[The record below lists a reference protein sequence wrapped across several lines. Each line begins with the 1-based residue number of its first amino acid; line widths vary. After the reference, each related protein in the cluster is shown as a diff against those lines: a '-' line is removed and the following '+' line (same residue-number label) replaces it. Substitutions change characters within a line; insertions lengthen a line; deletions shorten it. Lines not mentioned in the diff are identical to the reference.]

1 MYFRIELDGNSSTK
15 RTDVRDLFGQQE
27 MDYEAD
33 EYDRPIN
40 PTGLFGGGGFGQRI
54 FFKQNQYIAGVIDDL
69 DMNHNKGPENFLNS
83 TDTNDHEHD
92 EVDDSDVYSDTD
104 DEDDVDP
111 LETFLA
117 ALNLTEYWPVFK
129 KEQIDLEGNRMLT
142 MIDKYGSLFCML
154 NPKTTR

>member
-1 MYFRIELDGNSSTK
+1 
-15 RTDVRDLFGQQE
+15 

-69 DMNHNKGPENFLNS
+69 EITHNKGPENFINS
-83 TDTNDHEHD
+83 TGD
-92 EVDDSDVYSDTD
+92 EPDDAVVDSDSVYTDTD
-104 DEDDVDP
+104 DEVDVDP

-129 KEQIDLEGNRMLT
+129 KEQIDLEGNICLLERELLNVNFLSNVDSP
-142 MIDKYGSLFCML
+142 IISIFYGRWFVEQKLF
-154 NPKTTR
+154 

>member
-69 DMNHNKGPENFLNS
+69 EINHHKRPENFIDSNE
-83 TDTNDHEHD
+83 TNDPEPD
-92 EVDDSDVYSDTD
+92 EGDDSDVYTDTD
-104 DEDDVDP
+104 DEVDVDP

-129 KEQIDLEGNRMLT
+129 KEQIDLEGNRILT
-142 MIDKYGSLFCML
+142 MIDKYGSIFCM
-154 NPKTTR
+154 

>member
-1 MYFRIELDGNSSTK
+1 
-15 RTDVRDLFGQQE
+15 

-69 DMNHNKGPENFLNS
+69 ETTHTKGPENFLNS
-83 TDTNDHEHD
+83 NTDYDEPDDHD
-92 EVDDSDVYSDTD
+92 GSDVYSDSD
-104 DEDDVDP
+104 DQDDVDP

-117 ALNLTEYWPVFK
+117 ALNLTEYFPLFT
-129 KEQIDLEGNRMLT
+129 KEQIDLEGKLY
-142 MIDKYGSLFCML
+142 YGAHYYL
-154 NPKTTR
+154 NILRTLLYGTLAIF

>member
-1 MYFRIELDGNSSTK
+1 
-15 RTDVRDLFGQQE
+15 

-69 DMNHNKGPENFLNS
+69 EINSKNPEKFIS
-83 TDTNDHEHD
+83 PDDTPVD
-92 EVDDSDVYSDTD
+92 EPVTDSDDAYSDTD
-104 DEDDVDP
+104 DEADVDP

-129 KEQIDLEGNRMLT
+129 KEQIDLEALMEATDADLHQIGLAKGPRMKILRSMEMRRQQMERT
-142 MIDKYGSLFCML
+142 NLDYTETGDTQF
-154 NPKTTR
+154 